1 MDNHWDREI
10 MPTSSQLVRSFSDDL
25 EKQAVGDALTRGLVA
40 KVSLDRQRERNA
52 ALQEEWNHFLIEGR
66 ELAHSLVP
74 DEEALLR
81 EQSRKLYKA
90 WNDFCKRLPR
100 EQREKACDEIPSI
113 KLLHASVSQAA
124 ESWKDKREGT
134 KIGRTKRIFTRLC
147 ETFQSH
153 KNLVSV
159 LPTDNM
165 YVTLIT
171 GSLTAIAQASINH
184 QELAEGVSS
193 TLEDLSDDMNYW
205 NELIREYSDT
215 QILHRYIRDLYIVV
229 FEFLTEIFTEW
240 SRSSWK
246 RFITSFDEKAFKRV
260 FSERRDRIKAIE
272 QRLKKNAELEF
283 ERNTTSRLKT
293 NASLQDQLRSQQT
306 QMAMNIQE
314 MRHDM
319 TRQNELIYQL
329 GTSVFRLLAEK
340 SYPHSPGTPG
350 QPRLEEGKLE
360 SLVDLG
366 LLTTIQ
372 SSGWAAAGSVQS
384 ISSATPENT
393 STIPK
398 TPTEDAPLRPHSQ
411 RFDRQEILDLLGP
424 ITAKYARDIRHV
436 VGAVTQA
443 SRAQITETV
452 RRRIEVWTVSAQSDK
467 LWVQGPYEGTHP
479 SNTTF
484 TAVCLVALA
493 NNSNIPCLSY
503 FCSLGVH
510 GTAASLQLT
519 CQDMLADMVKS
530 LIVQLLLLLPDEME
544 STPNLSRPRFAK
556 LLDPHIDIEESML
569 LFRDLRALAPP
580 YIHCVIDATQELED
594 RSDLH
599 HTQSLYRVL
608 RTILDIPDRSGCQTP
623 ARENVVKGCITS
635 DGYVDVLAVLV
646 ERAHIEKMEVDES
659 EELLA
664 EDGPELVSQWNEH
677 DGDS

>member
-66 ELAHSLVP
+66 ELAHSDMPSLVP

-147 ETFQSH
+147 ETFLSH

-215 QILHRYIRDLYIVV
+215 QILHRMVKVV
-229 FEFLTEIFTEW
+229 VEKPLM
-240 SRSSWK
+240 

-329 GTSVFRLLAEK
+329 GASVFRLLAEK

-372 SSGWAAAGSVQS
+372 SSGWAADGSVQS
-384 ISSATPENT
+384 IPSAIPANT

-398 TPTEDAPLRPHSQ
+398 TPTEDMPLRPHSQ
-411 RFDRQEILDLLGP
+411 RFNRQEILDLLGP
-424 ITAKYARDIRHV
+424 ITAKYARDIQHV

-467 LWVQGPYEGTHP
+467 LWVQGPYERTHP

-544 STPNLSRPRFAK
+544 STPSLSRYRFAK

-580 YIHCVIDATQELED
+580 YIHCVIDAAQELED
-594 RSDLH
+594 RSDLRY
-599 HTQSLYRVL
+599 TQSLYRVL
-608 RTILDIPDRSGCQTP
+608 RTILDIPDRSGRQTP

-646 ERAHIEKMEVDES
+646 ERAHVEKMEVDES

-664 EDGPELVSQWNEH
+664 EDGPGLVSQWNEH